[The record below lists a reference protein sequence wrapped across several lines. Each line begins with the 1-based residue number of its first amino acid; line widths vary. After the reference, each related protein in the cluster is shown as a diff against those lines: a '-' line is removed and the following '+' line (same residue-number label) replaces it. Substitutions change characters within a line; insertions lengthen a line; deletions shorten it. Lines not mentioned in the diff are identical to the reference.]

1 MLPATASANDPV
13 AVVIDEAPI
22 GRLHWRIF
30 LICAAIMSLD
40 GFDLGLLG
48 FVVPAMAA
56 EWALPPSSFAFALSA
71 SLIGVAIGSTVA
83 GWMGDRFGRRTAL
96 LWMFV
101 IGAAGSLLTALCEDL
116 ASLSICRFI
125 TGFGMGGSIPN
136 VIALVTE
143 FAPRRRRS
151 FLVVMVYSMAALG
164 STGASVIAGPSI
176 ANWGWQSM
184 FVIGGALPLL
194 VGVVA
199 FFALPESVKFLIASG
214 KRPQAAA
221 DLLQKLSGRPAG
233 DATLAVALQSQ
244 SPGTVESQAGV
255 SSPKLI
261 FSGWLRWGTPLL
273 WVAFIGTQALVF
285 FNSSWMPTLLRQTGF
300 SLQVAIQA
308 TGLFH
313 FGSIFGGL
321 ATSWL
326 AARYPL
332 SRLLALLYFLATL
345 SLLALGAG
353 VSSVAAAY
361 LLTFSVGFGVVGAS
375 FCLGAFAS
383 SCYADSVR
391 ARGVGWSLGIGRVGS
406 ISSPLLGG
414 AALAAGYTVDTIIST
429 LAIPAVVCCL
439 VMLLIAR
446 LQPPAKQKS

>member
-1 MLPATASANDPV
+1 MTPATASANDPV

-56 EWALPPSSFAFALSA
+56 DWALPPSSFAFALSA
-71 SLIGVAIGSTVA
+71 SLIGVAFGSTIA
-83 GWMGDRFGRRTAL
+83 GWMGDRLGRRTAL

-101 IGAAGSLLTALCEDL
+101 IGAAGSLLTALCADL

-125 TGFGMGGSIPN
+125 TGFGMGGAIPN

-164 STGASVIAGPSI
+164 STGASVIAGPFI

-184 FVIGGALPLL
+184 FIVGGVLPLI
-194 VGVVA
+194 VGVAA
-199 FFALPESVKFLIASG
+199 FFKLPESIKFLIASG
-214 KRPQAAA
+214 RKPSAAA
-221 DLLQKLSGRPAG
+221 DLLQRLSGRAAG
-233 DATLAVALQSQ
+233 DPVLERALRVPLPDMAE
-244 SPGTVESQAGV
+244 SPAA
-255 SSPKLI
+255 SSSSRLL
-261 FSGWLRWGTPLL
+261 FAGWLRWGTPLL

-285 FNSSWMPTLLRQTGF
+285 FNSSWMPTLLREAGF

-313 FGSIFGGL
+313 FGSVFGGL
-321 ATSWL
+321 VTSWL

-332 SRLLALLYFLATL
+332 SRLLALLYLLATL
-345 SLLALGAG
+345 SLLTLGAE
-353 VSSVAAAY
+353 VSSVTAAY
-361 LLTFSVGFGVVGAS
+361 ILAFCVGFGVVGAS

-383 SCYADSVR
+383 SCYADTVR
-391 ARGVGWSLGIGRVGS
+391 ARGVGWGLGIGRVGS

-414 AALAAGYTVDTIIST
+414 AALAAGYTVDSIIST
-429 LAIPAVVCCL
+429 LAIPAAVCCF

-446 LQPPAKQKS
+446 LQPTARKN